1 MQYEWFTF
9 FNAMQQSLHAS
20 GENGPALETQ
30 SNSSLNSYIVTFIL
44 EIEDIEAAKAVKELK
59 DKVKKY
65 DIQYDF
71 QDDIWD
77 DIQDDI
83 QDDIKTQFSFLKD
96 LMITCRLWKSFLD

>member
-1 MQYEWFTF
+1 M
-9 FNAMQQSLHAS
+9 SLPSVGSINNRFSSAVSCLTYCKNSAKPYSLDAS
-20 GENGPALETQ
+20 CGNGPALETQ

-77 DIQDDI
+77 DI
-83 QDDIKTQFSFLKD
+83 
-96 LMITCRLWKSFLD
+96 